1 MNRPSLVLALLV
13 GALPLLAI
21 PANAQSW
28 QSRVK
33 DELQILGHRNWIL
46 VVDSAYPAQV
56 GAGIETIETNSDQLE
71 VVRSVLAE
79 IRDSIHVRP
88 VISMDAELPFVPEQK
103 GVGVSNYRAQI
114 AKLLHGYEVNSQL
127 HQSLIDQIAK
137 DSGQYR
143 VLILKTNLAIPYTS
157 VFIHLDCKYWGADD
171 EREMREK
178 MRSQG
183 VR

>member
-33 DELQILGHRNWIL
+33 DELQVMGHRNWIL

-71 VVRSVLAE
+71 VVRTVLANMKN
-79 IRDSIHVRP
+79 SIHVRP
-88 VISMDAELPFVPEQK
+88 VIFMDAELPFVPEPK
-103 GVGVSNYRAQI
+103 APGVSNYRSEI
-114 AKLLHGYEVNSQL
+114 TKVLHEYQVSSRL
-127 HQSLIDQIAK
+127 HQSLIDEVAK
-137 DSGQYR
+137 DGAQYR

-157 VFIHLDCKYWGADD
+157 VFIHLDCKYWSAED
-171 EREMREK
+171 ERELRETI
-178 MRSQG
+178 RSQA